1 MSGLN
6 HSHLNH
12 SRRRCE
18 LGKVSRFR
26 VFRRRFR
33 RLRQLSPVLEGAQG
47 GGGLCLSFSSLLSI
61 CFCFTIHSQTT
72 PFRGTNQPSYDNQPT
87 NQPTYAGDEK
97 LASYPEPHLAPPTP
111 PPGAKMMM
119 YLNQASYAARSLL

>member
-72 PFRGTNQPSYDNQPT
+72 PFRGTNQPSYDYIFPKFKQP
-87 NQPTYAGDEK
+87 K
-97 LASYPEPHLAPPTP
+97 LTP
-111 PPGAKMMM
+111 PMQGMRNLLLI
-119 YLNQASYAARSLL
+119 LNHTPRPPPHPPAPK